1 MFIKRFHKYKHH
13 CKVGGEDRTQGSVG
27 CLTEL
32 EVGWVCGR
40 GFSQHI
46 HPMAP
51 IQGQPG
57 GNGGGRGVGMQQR
70 KIVSTKNQ
78 CEHRPASGGSEMSL

>member
-1 MFIKRFHKYKHH
+1 MLIKQFHKYRHH

-32 EVGWVCGR
+32 EVGGVGW

-51 IQGQPG
+51 IRGQPG
-57 GNGGGRGVGMQQR
+57 GNGGCWGAA
-70 KIVSTKNQ
+70 KKNSFNQ
-78 CEHRPASGGSEMSL
+78 ESV